1 VHVALDPNS
10 DPQDAPRPARRGP
23 LLRTAAIALAS
34 AALGGGIVAAV
45 DRGSDAAPAASAAAP
60 AAASPSVPAAQ
71 TTGAISLREI
81 YAERSP
87 GVVEVRATGDGA
99 SGDGPGGL
107 PDGQRSAAQ
116 GSGVVID
123 EEGRILTNAHVI
135 DGQDSVT
142 VAFADGR
149 TARARVLGKDDSTD
163 LALLDVDLPASALE
177 PVPLGSSAALQVGDW
192 VLAIGAPFG
201 YDLSASVGIVSGLDR
216 QIQSP
221 NGFTISGAIQTDAA
235 INHGSSGGA
244 LLDDRGRLI
253 GITAQIA
260 DSGVDGNVGVGFAIP
275 IDTAT
280 RVVDQLEKG
289 GKVAHAWLGISGAD
303 AAELAAQTGSGPDR
317 GAVVTGIVSGSPAAK
332 AGLKA
337 GSSGGA
343 GAGLTCVGGDVITA
357 VDGRRVD
364 DMADLQEAVSAASP
378 GTTLTLTVTD
388 ADGDSRQVKVTLA
401 AQPTSAPE
409 PQTGC

>member
-1 VHVALDPNS
+1 VALDPNS
-10 DPQDAPRPARRGP
+10 DPQAAPPDARRGP
-23 LLRTAAIALAS
+23 LLRMAAVALAS
-34 AALGGGIVAAV
+34 AALGGGIVAVA
-45 DRGSDAAPAASAAAP
+45 DRGGRDGAPAPTAAAP
-60 AAASPSVPAAQ
+60 AAASPGVPAAQ
-71 TTGAISLREI
+71 TTAARSLREI

-87 GVVEVRATGDGA
+87 GIVEVRA
-99 SGDGPGGL
+99 SGDGPGSL

-123 EEGRILTNAHVI
+123 TEGRILTNAHVI
-135 DGQDSVT
+135 DAQDSVT
-142 VAFADGR
+142 VAFSDGR

-163 LALLDVDLPASALE
+163 LALLDVDLPASALH
-177 PVPLGSSAALQVGDW
+177 PVPLGSSSALQVGDW

-221 NGFTISGAIQTDAA
+221 NGFTISGAVQTDAA

-280 RVVDQLEKG
+280 RVVAELEKG
-289 GKVAHAWLGISGAD
+289 GKVTHAWLGISGAD

-343 GAGLTCVGGDVITA
+343 GGLTCVGGDVITA

-364 DMADLQEAVSAASP
+364 EMGDLQQAVSAAAP
-378 GTTLTLTVTD
+378 GTTLTLTVTG
-388 ADGDSRQVKVTLA
+388 ADGKERQVKVTLA

>member
-1 VHVALDPNS
+1 LALDPNG
-10 DPQDAPRPARRGP
+10 DPQDAPRHTRRGP
-23 LLRTAAIALAS
+23 LFRTAAIALAS
-34 AALGGGIVAAV
+34 AALGGGIVAVA
-45 DRGSDAAPAASAAAP
+45 DRGGRDGAPAATAAAP
-60 AAASPSVPAAQ
+60 AAASPGVPAAQ
-71 TTGAISLREI
+71 TTGAMSLREI

-87 GVVEVRATGDGA
+87 GVVEVRASGDSA

-123 EEGRILTNAHVI
+123 GEGRILTNAHVI

-142 VAFADGR
+142 VAFADGS

-163 LALLDVDLPASALE
+163 LALLDVDLPASALH
-177 PVPLGSSAALQVGDW
+177 PVPLGSSAALKVGDW

-221 NGFTISGAIQTDAA
+221 NGFTISGAVQTDAA

-289 GKVAHAWLGISGAD
+289 GKVTHAWLGISGAD
-303 AAELAAQTGSGPDR
+303 AAELAAQTGNGPDR
-317 GAVVTGIVSGSPAAK
+317 GAVVTGIVSGGPAAK

-343 GAGLTCVGGDVITA
+343 GGLTCVGGDVITA
-357 VDGRRVD
+357 VDGRPVN
-364 DMADLQEAVSAASP
+364 DMGDLQQAVSAAAP
-378 GTTLTLTVTD
+378 GTTLTLTVTG
-388 ADGDSRQVKVTLA
+388 ADDRSRQVKVTLA

>member
-1 VHVALDPNS
+1 MALDPNS
-10 DPQDAPRPARRGP
+10 DPQAAPPDARRGP
-23 LLRTAAIALAS
+23 LLRMAAVALAS
-34 AALGGGIVAAV
+34 AALGGGIVAVA
-45 DRGSDAAPAASAAAP
+45 DRGGRDGAPAATAAAP
-60 AAASPSVPAAQ
+60 AAASPGVPAAQ
-71 TTGAISLREI
+71 TTGAMSLREI

-87 GVVEVRATGDGA
+87 GIVEVRARGDAAGE
-99 SGDGPGGL
+99 DGPGGV

-123 EEGRILTNAHVI
+123 TEGRILTNAHVI

-142 VAFADGR
+142 VAFSDGS

-163 LALLDVDLPASALE
+163 LALLDVDLPASALH
-177 PVPLGSSAALQVGDW
+177 PVPLGSSAALRVGDW

-221 NGFTISGAIQTDAA
+221 NGFTISGAVQTDAA

-280 RVVDQLEKG
+280 RVVAQLEKG

-303 AAELAAQTGSGPDR
+303 AAELAAQTGSGPGPRGRRDRHRERRPRREGRPQGRQQR
-317 GAVVTGIVSGSPAAK
+317 GAG
-332 AGLKA
+332 
-337 GSSGGA
+337 
-343 GAGLTCVGGDVITA
+343 GLTCVGGDVITA

-364 DMADLQEAVSAASP
+364 DMGDLQRAVSAAAP
-378 GTTLTLTVTD
+378 GTTLTLTVTG
-388 ADGDSRQVKVTLA
+388 ADDRTRQVKVTLA